1 VTASFNLSELFE
13 QVVDVARDRI
23 ALVSGER
30 RLTYGELD
38 ERANRLA
45 HHLAARGVGPGDHIG
60 LHLVNGP
67 EYLEGMLAAFK
78 LRAVPVNINYRYVA
92 RELEHLYRTMALVVL
107 VVHRRFATEAA
118 GGAKDLSG
126 LRDVLVVDDDSGADV
141 PEGWEAYEPAIAA
154 ASPARDFTGRSS
166 DDVYCA
172 CTGGTTGLP
181 KGVMWRHEDIF
192 FASMGGGDPTQFEGP
207 IARPEQ
213 LRGRVPEQGLH
224 MLVTPPLM
232 HVSAHW
238 AAFQALLGGGKVV
251 LLPPGSFD
259 PAEAWRLIEE
269 ERAHIAVIVGNAMA
283 GPLVDRYVEHPVD
296 ASSLMA
302 IGSGGAVLSPAVKRR
317 MREVLPNVLVL
328 DGFGSTE
335 TGVAG
340 TDASGAADGRA
351 TGAVFTMDA
360 NTAVLDDDLRPIE
373 PGSDRIGKLARRGHI
388 PLGYYNDPEKTAETF
403 VEVEGV
409 RWVLPGDLASVE
421 ADGSVRLHGRGSAS
435 INTGG
440 EKVFPEEVESALMAH
455 EAVQDVLV
463 VGVPDDRWGE
473 RVVAVVQPRAACDV
487 SFEALQAHAREHL
500 AGYKVPRAVV
510 VVDAVVR
517 APNGKPDYAWARERA
532 IEDATRER
540 AIEDAGG
547 R

>member
-1 VTASFNLSELFE
+1 VTATFNLSELFE
-13 QVVDVARDRI
+13 QVVDVAHDRT
-23 ALVSGER
+23 ALVSGDR
-30 RLTYGELD
+30 RLSYDELD

-45 HHLAARGVGPGDHIG
+45 HHLAANGVGAGDHIG
-60 LHLVNGP
+60 LHLMNGP
-67 EYLEGMLAAFK
+67 EYIEGMLAAFK

-92 RELEHLYRTMALVVL
+92 RELEHLYGMMDLVGL
-107 VVHRRFATEAA
+107 VVHRRFASDAA
-118 GGAKDLSG
+118 GGARGLDDL
-126 LRDVLVVDDDSGADV
+126 RVVLVVDDDSGADV
-141 PEGWEAYEPAIAA
+141 PEEWSSYEPALEA
-154 ASPARDFTGRSS
+154 ASPARDFTGRTS

-172 CTGGTTGLP
+172 CTGGTTGMP

-207 IARPEQ
+207 IERPEQ
-213 LRGRVPEQGLH
+213 LAARIPEQGLH

-238 AAFQALLGGGKVV
+238 ASFQALLGGGKVV
-251 LLPPGSFD
+251 LLPAGSFD
-259 PAEAWRLIEE
+259 PAAAWRLIEQE
-269 ERAHIAVIVGNAMA
+269 GAHIAVIVGNAMA
-283 GPLVDRYVEHPVD
+283 APLIDSYVEEPVD

-302 IGSGGAVLSPAVKRR
+302 FGSGGAVLSPAVKRR
-317 MREVLPNVLVL
+317 MREALPNVLVM

-335 TGVAG
+335 TGVAF
-340 TDASGAADGRA
+340 A
-351 TGAVFTMDA
+351 MDA
-360 NTAVLDDDLRPIE
+360 NTAVLDDDLRPIAA
-373 PGSDRIGKLARRGHI
+373 GSDRIGRLARRGHI

-403 VEVEGV
+403 VEVDGV

-421 ADGSVRLHGRGSAS
+421 ADGAIRLHGRGSAS

-455 EAVQDVLV
+455 ETVHDVLV

-473 RVVAVVQPRAACDV
+473 RVVAVVQPRAGREV
-487 SFEALQAHAREHL
+487 SFDVLQAHAREHL

-517 APNGKPDYAWARERA
+517 APNGKPDYAWAREQA
-532 IEDATRER
+532 ADA
-540 AIEDAGG
+540 
-547 R
+547 